1 MKHQTEEDMENLLEW
16 IARATTGDVPDF
28 VEFVDID
35 PDTLQGRR
43 FKEAYQYGEETTQS
57 RAKETTQSR
66 AKESIP
72 SVPTPNEPSW
82 QQYALHKARMAH
94 MLSQRSDDPTG
105 PVGCVLMVHSE
116 VVAIGWNGFPA
127 KALYGEFPRAST
139 VDVAR
144 EKKEPYVIH
153 AEQNALLT
161 RNKRNM
167 NHKSSV
173 LFSNKIPC
181 GECVPLLIQ
190 AGVQNVVVPCEYPNT
205 ADAIPENKAF
215 FDAIKNGKLKGYWP
229 DRH

>member
-1 MKHQTEEDMENLLEW
+1 
-16 IARATTGDVPDF
+16 

-139 VDVAR
+139 IDDAR

-167 NHKSSV
+167 NDKSSV

-181 GECVPLLIQ
+181 EECVPLLIQ
-190 AGVQNVVVPCEYPNT
+190 AGVKNVVVPCDHEYDPKT
-205 ADAIPENKAF
+205 DEVAIRKRHLKFVAENKAF
-215 FDAIKNGKLKGYWP
+215 FDAIKSGKLKGYWP
-229 DRH
+229 DRQQQKHI